1 MILGASSG
9 RLTAQEQKFDTVNQA
24 VGILDYPDV
33 VVFLTENTTLLIEV
47 VVTLTG
53 TLQLETLSL
62 AVCTQND
69 DDLLSS
75 S

>member
-1 MILGASSG
+1 
-9 RLTAQEQKFDTVNQA
+9 
-24 VGILDYPDV
+24 V